1 MSRTQEQGINYVP
14 LDVDLFADG
23 KIKILKARYGMD
35 GMMILIYILMMIYRE
50 GYYTKFD
57 EDFYFVVADE
67 LGITPDKVEQVMTFL
82 LKRSMFNEQLFKSDA
97 ILTSTGIQERWQRA
111 IQTRARKTPQCVVP
125 EFWLLDHEHT
135 ESWIRL
141 GERGNYTH
149 SEDSSE
155 NYAFNSEKKGFNS
168 EKNDTSKSKVKVK
181 VNNTITIT
189 PVSGAETGTPAKRAE
204 VTQEDVISYCR
215 SNGYKINPIKFFEY
229 YSKKEWKTKDG
240 KPITDWYALADDWE
254 KKERRKAVRDNPL
267 KFKAESFDTE
277 EFFNASIKN
286 TYGDLSDEVIADLG
300 K

>member
-14 LDVDLFADG
+14 LDVNFFNDP
-23 KIKILKARYGMD
+23 KIQALKVHHGRD
-35 GMMILIYILMMIYRE
+35 GMLIYLYMLTVIYRE
-50 GYYTKFD
+50 GYYTVCD
-57 EDFYFVVADE
+57 EDFKCMVANQ
-67 LGITPDKVEQVMTFL
+67 LGVALNKVELVLIFC
-82 LKRSMFNEQLFKSDA
+82 LKRSMFDEQLFRSDKV
-97 ILTSTGIQERWQRA
+97 LTSAGIQERWQMAVRTRGLKLK
-111 IQTRARKTPQCVVP
+111 QTVSKD
-125 EFWLLDHEHT
+125 FWLVNEAGT
-135 ESWIRL
+135 KPWIVF

-149 SEDSSE
+149 SENSSTE
-155 NYAFNSEKKGFNS
+155 ESDKSMDLSDKSME
-168 EKNDTSKSKVKVK
+168 DTQSKVKES
-181 VNNTITIT
+181 NYTITIT

-254 KKERRKAVRDNPL
+254 KKERRKAVRDDSL
-267 KFKAESFDTE
+267 KNKAESFDTE
-277 EFFNASIKN
+277 EFFAASVKN